1 MLTERISRPLSGRES
16 QIVAWLEEE
25 RPSLITAADLVETF
39 AFKGDTATDILRRM
53 AAKGWLQRVGRG
65 SYAPLLAD
73 TGGIAV
79 PNPWAALA
87 AWKAAYYVSY
97 ASAAYEL
104 GLTPDRPGSVQACV
118 RVGKATPRLFA
129 DLPITLIYQPHFSLR
144 GSAVRTVHGVDVRIA
159 DTERVLVDSAI
170 RPSRVGGTLALG
182 RIASRALETADWRV
196 VTSLAADHP
205 RGHAAARRLATL
217 IDVLAADVPD
227 ELARF
232 AGEDLPSRPMPLDDP
247 KIYGWGGE
255 RNPRFGVVVNVPVES
270 LREEVRR

>member
-1 MLTERISRPLSGRES
+1 MLTERISRPLSRRES

-25 RPSLITAADLVETF
+25 RPPLITAADLAENF
-39 AFKGDTATDILRRM
+39 EFKRDTATDILRRM

-65 SYAPLLAD
+65 TYAPLLAD

-104 GLTPDRPGSVQACV
+104 GLTPDRPGSVQTCV
-118 RVGKATPRLFA
+118 RVGKAMPPLFT

-144 GSAVRTVHGVDVRIA
+144 GSAVRTVQGVNVRIA
-159 DTERVLVDSAI
+159 QAERVLVDSAI

-182 RIASRALETADWRV
+182 RITRRALETADWGAV
-196 VTSLAADHP
+196 ASIAAEHP

-232 AGEDLPSRPMPLDDP
+232 AGENLPNRPMPLDDP
-247 KIYGWGGE
+247 KIYGWRGE
-255 RNPRFGVVVNVPVES
+255 RNPRFAVLVNVPAES
-270 LREEVRR
+270 LREELRR